1 MPEPSEI
8 ETETAT
14 QTISE
19 PAEPTASR
27 RLIARSPA
35 LTEGFAAFAL
45 GLLLTILVRRPHDIA
60 TSVPGD
66 ARDPQLLAW
75 VLSWPGHAVTNGK
88 NLWDANIFAP
98 SRNSFAFTDALLGY
112 LPFSLIGEGPVA
124 AVVRY
129 NVVLLFAFALAF
141 AGTWVLVRQL
151 GLGRTAALVAAVAF
165 AFNPWRLSQL
175 NHLQILSSGGI
186 PLALA
191 MLARGHGVHLRTG
204 RGPIRPGWALAGWAT
219 AAWHVSLGFGLGL
232 QLAYVLAI
240 CTAVAGIRMLVRAQ
254 RGHGWPPRRLL
265 AANGIGL
272 VLFLGTAGV
281 LAQPYLMAVEDHPH
295 ARRSIGEIEFW
306 SPTASS
312 LLIAPESSWLWGRY
326 TADRRTDVQ
335 GLNEKA
341 LFPGLA
347 VTTLAVVGLVL
358 PGPWSRRRTVLLA
371 GSVVVIVAVAL
382 GTQGPFG
389 GRGFRLVYDYFP
401 GYQGIRTPG
410 RLVTT
415 AWLGLALLAA
425 HGVTTLTRELGGLS
439 ALRDSVA
446 ARTTALGLSVGLS
459 SLVLLEG
466 LDTVE
471 QTPLR
476 PSPTSVQLAELPQP
490 VMVLPSEDLFDENVM
505 RWSTDG
511 FPRVVNGVSGFPTL
525 EQTELRDAASRLPD
539 PAALER
545 LRRSGV
551 RTLVLLND
559 LLPGSRYQ
567 NAALAGQLPG
577 VVLEP
582 RGDVTVVHLDG

>member
-1 MPEPSEI
+1 MPEPK
-8 ETETAT
+8 
-14 QTISE
+14 QTV
-19 PAEPTASR
+19 PLR
-27 RLIARSPA
+27 QRLSPA
-35 LTEGFAAFAL
+35 VLEGFAAFGL
-45 GLLLTILVRRPHDIA
+45 GLLLTILVRRPHDLA
-60 TSVPGD
+60 SSVPGH
-66 ARDPQLLAW
+66 ARDPQLLSW
-75 VLSWPGHAVTNGK
+75 VLAWPGHAVTNGK

-151 GLGRTAALVAAVAF
+151 GLGRAAALVAAIAF

-204 RGPIRPGWALAGWAT
+204 RGPVRPGWALAGWAT

-240 CTAVAGIRMLVRAQ
+240 CTAVAGVRMLVRAQ

-326 TADRRTDVQ
+326 TADRRAEIQ

-371 GSVVVIVAVAL
+371 GSVVVIVVVAL

-389 GRGFRLVYDYFP
+389 GRGFRLVYDWFP

-425 HGVTTLTRELGGLS
+425 HGVTVLTRELGGLS
-439 ALRDSVA
+439 ALRDA
-446 ARTTALGLSVGLS
+446 AAGRALAVGLAFGLS

-476 PSPTSVQLAELPQP
+476 PAPAIALAELAQP
-490 VMVLPSEDLFDENVM
+490 VMVLPSEDEFDEQVM
-505 RWSTDG
+505 RWSTAG
-511 FPRVVNGVSGFPTL
+511 FPEVVNGVSGFPTA
-525 EQTELRDAASRLPD
+525 EQTELREAAARLPD
-539 PAALER
+539 PIALER

-559 LLPGSRYQ
+559 VLPGSRYAG
-567 NAALAGQLPG
+567 AALAGQLPG
-577 VVLEP
+577 VVVEP
-582 RGDVTVVHLDG
+582 RGEVTLVHLG